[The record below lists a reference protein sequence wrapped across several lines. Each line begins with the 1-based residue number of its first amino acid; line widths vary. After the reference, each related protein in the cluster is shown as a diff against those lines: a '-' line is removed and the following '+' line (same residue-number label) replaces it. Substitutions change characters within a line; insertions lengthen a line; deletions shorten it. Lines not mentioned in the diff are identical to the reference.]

1 MIIRCKHINYSMRR
15 DDTYRQR
22 LQERKKKAAAT
33 ATKPHQK
40 TQSGIPSIVGHNA
53 GGIIVGESLKAELE
67 DKEGVDKTPPAHPQS
82 KIRKNF
88 FHQR

>member
-1 MIIRCKHINYSMRR
+1 MIIRCKHIDYPMRR
-15 DDTYRQR
+15 DDTYSQR

-53 GGIIVGESLKAELE
+53 GGIIVGESLKAKLE
-67 DKEGVDKTPPAHPQS
+67 DKQGVDKTPPAS
-82 KIRKNF
+82 
-88 FHQR
+88 QRIEKTCFKQQQ

>member
-15 DDTYRQR
+15 DDTYSQR

-53 GGIIVGESLKAELE
+53 GGIIVELNYLKLNCKKMRESRPQ
-67 DKEGVDKTPPAHPQS
+67 PPV
-82 KIRKNF
+82 KD
-88 FHQR
+88 

>member
-1 MIIRCKHINYSMRR
+1 MRR
-15 DDTYRQR
+15 DDTYSQR

-67 DKEGVDKTPPAHPQS
+67 DKQGVDKTPAPSQRLEKNLFRTPAMISLPL
-82 KIRKNF
+82 F
-88 FHQR
+88 